1 MYINVKHNIDLL
13 DGGIEIDSIIRV
25 FAKKLG
31 MKEGNYSKYQPCY
44 ECLQYEDTTM
54 KQFST
59 LKNSKFL
66 LKVMIFITSLVAIK
80 DLFLTTWFLVKFY
93 NDPKVLYII
102 VATCFMGLS
111 LLFLNL
117 RAKMVK
123 TRDKI
128 DEIEKRL

>member
-1 MYINVKHNIDLL
+1 MND
-13 DGGIEIDSIIRV
+13 
-25 FAKKLG
+25 
-31 MKEGNYSKYQPCY
+31 
-44 ECLQYEDTTM
+44 
-54 KQFST
+54 
-59 LKNSKFL
+59 SKFL

-93 NDPKVLYII
+93 NDPKLLYII
-102 VATCFMGLS
+102 VAACFMGLS